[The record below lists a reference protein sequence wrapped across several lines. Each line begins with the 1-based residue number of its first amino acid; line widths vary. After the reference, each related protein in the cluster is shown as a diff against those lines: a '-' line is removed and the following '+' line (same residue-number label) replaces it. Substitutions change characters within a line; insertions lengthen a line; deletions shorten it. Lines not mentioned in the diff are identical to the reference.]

1 MDVGLQPGK
10 QLLLR
15 DAAYGFVG
23 RVTYGITSF
32 LGILLLHNHDLRLVY
47 ESAPQSYE
55 KKLNS
60 HQFSVVCFTELSEKK
75 VPYKSTNDEERND

>member
-1 MDVGLQPGK
+1 MDRLIHARSIIRILIIVPLE
-10 QLLLR
+10 R
-15 DAAYGFVG
+15 